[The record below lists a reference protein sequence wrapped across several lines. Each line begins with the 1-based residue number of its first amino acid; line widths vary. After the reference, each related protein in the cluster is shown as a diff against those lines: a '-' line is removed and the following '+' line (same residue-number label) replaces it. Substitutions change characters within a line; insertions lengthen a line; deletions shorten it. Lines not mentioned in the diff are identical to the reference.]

1 MKEENYGSQLKKYCF
16 EDTDKRYGDFRLR
29 LHVDE
34 LKQGEF
40 FRAVI
45 TGYLEQDEEL
55 LKFLDKFKTQ
65 AKIRRKILKKSY
77 ADARRNKF
85 DFGFSEEEVK
95 NIFDIIAQEGENK

>member
-16 EDTDKRYGDFRLR
+16 
-29 LHVDE
+29 
-34 LKQGEF
+34 
-40 FRAVI
+40 
-45 TGYLEQDEEL
+45 EEL